1 MAFEMGD
8 FLDSRTSDLWYPV
21 FLKGGKM
28 INKTKIVSI
37 VLLFSA
43 LILLV
48 SCQQQKAEWKGTIEE
63 VDGVTVVKNPKE
75 PMYGEDVFSLE
86 EELSI
91 GESEGREEY
100 MLSEVGSIAVDD
112 EERIYVSDRK
122 ETHIKVFDK
131 NGVYLI
137 TIGRKGQGPGE
148 FERISGMQI
157 TQQKEL
163 LVFDMRIR
171 RISFFSLDGEFI
183 RLKSI
188 GEIQALELKMN
199 SKENFIVDSVL
210 LDPRNFLAVTS
221 LKIFDSNLKLIA
233 TIYTSD
239 PKDVLT
245 PFLPF
250 MVWTLYKID
259 NIVVGYNNTYEFQ
272 VLEPEGKLIK
282 KIMKE
287 YFPVKITEEERKERL
302 KQLQQSEKKE
312 VPEFYPAY
320 LNFTVDDDDRIF
332 VQTMER
338 PKNKK
343 GYYYDVFDSEG
354 KFIVKIPLKIRPR
367 IWKKNKLYSIEE
379 DEEGYQYIKR
389 YKVTWKY

>member
-1 MAFEMGD
+1 MM
-8 FLDSRTSDLWYPV
+8 
-21 FLKGGKM
+21 
-28 INKTKIVSI
+28 
-37 VLLFSA
+37 
-43 LILLV
+43 LV
-48 SCQQQKAEWKGTIEE
+48 SCQQQKTEWKGTIEE
-63 VDGVTVVKNPKE
+63 ANGITVVKNPKE

-91 GESEGREEY
+91 RESEGREEY
-100 MLSEVGSIAVDD
+100 MFSEVGSIAVDD
-112 EERIYVSDRK
+112 EERIFISDWK
-122 ETHIKVFDK
+122 ELHIKVFSK
-131 NGVYLI
+131 KGEYLK

-148 FERISGMQI
+148 FQRISGMQI
-157 TQQKEL
+157 THHQEL
-163 LVFDMRIR
+163 MVFDMSIR
-171 RISFFSLDGEFI
+171 RLSFFSLDGEFI

-199 SKENFIVDSVL
+199 SKEKFIVDSVL
-210 LDPRNFLAVTS
+210 LDPKNFLAVTS

-233 TIYTSD
+233 TIYTSE
-239 PKDVLT
+239 PKDVFT
-245 PFLPF
+245 PFLTF

-259 NIVVGYNNTYEFQ
+259 NIVVGYNNSYEFQ
-272 VLEPEGKLIK
+272 ILEPEGKIIK
-282 KIMKE
+282 KIIKE
-287 YFPVKITEEERKERL
+287 YVPVKITEEEKKERL

-320 LNFTVDDDDRIF
+320 LSFTVDDDNRIF

-338 PKNKK
+338 PKDKV

-367 IWKKNKLYSIEE
+367 IWKKNKLYLVEE
-379 DEEGYQYIKR
+379 DEDGYQYVKR